1 MSTESTAQNP
11 NGILV
16 VDSAVAASSNTTA
29 SALPDGP
36 PTRGPASTILSGSP
50 LSTRPKQ
57 TVHHNEPKGNKT
69 HSFHSYNNVVYCFHE
84 SGSSNYSLSLT
95 GRRVTHHQA
104 PTSSMRIPSASSSSN
119 SLSSSSRP
127 PVHSSSGGIGS
138 GSVNSSMVR
147 SRSHGT
153 NGASGA
159 SGSSAGAPG
168 GLLRKPVRPQTSHP
182 PPPPSSH

>member
-11 NGILV
+11 NGILA

-69 HSFHSYNNVVYCFHE
+69 HSFHSYDQVVYCFHE
-84 SGSSNYSLSLT
+84 SGSSNSLLSVT

-138 GSVNSSMVR
+138 GSVNSMVR